1 MQLSDQA
8 SERRVVDVHALE
20 AFADLLFA
28 LDSGEAATGL
38 PKEVGNPVA
47 GLCGHLNQVR
57 SPRFQISEPENLS
70 VMRRK
75 PAAMCRLG
83 G

>member
-28 LDSGEAATGL
+28 LDSGEAATGFY
-38 PKEVGNPVA
+38 GR
-47 GLCGHLNQVR
+47 LCEATCRL
-57 SPRFQISEPENLS
+57 
-70 VMRRK
+70 
-75 PAAMCRLG
+75 AAMDRAGHIRGFFCGTDATEVDKLRQAVKRLHG
-83 G
+83 